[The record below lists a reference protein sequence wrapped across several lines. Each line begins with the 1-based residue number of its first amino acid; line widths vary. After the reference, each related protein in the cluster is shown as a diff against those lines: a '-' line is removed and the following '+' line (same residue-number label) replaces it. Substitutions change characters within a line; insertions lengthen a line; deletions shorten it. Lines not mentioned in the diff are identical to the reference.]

1 MPMVRVRAIACSSM
15 PGMSGIELLETMQR
29 RGNAL
34 PVIVV
39 SGRVDAAIR
48 KRALAAG
55 ALAVVDLAA
64 RQKAGLQDKSK
75 G

>member
-1 MPMVRVRAIACSSM
+1 
-15 PGMSGIELLETMQR
+15 
-29 RGNAL
+29 
-34 PVIVV
+34 
-39 SGRVDAAIR
+39 VDAAIR